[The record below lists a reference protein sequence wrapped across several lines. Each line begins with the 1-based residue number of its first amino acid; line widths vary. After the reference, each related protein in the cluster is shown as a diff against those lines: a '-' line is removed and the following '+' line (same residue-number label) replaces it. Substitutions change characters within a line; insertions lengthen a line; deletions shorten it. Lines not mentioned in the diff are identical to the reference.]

1 MGFGRTYPIWN
12 RVQAC
17 IYKAS
22 KNWGA
27 QTRCEVDVCVGTS
40 ARNSH
45 PFVTHKTTRRDLGDG
60 RVEFRFYVD
69 NVLIK
74 QAILT
79 GEELKLHSRFD
90 GTVFPSEEEF
100 YKKVK
105 EEAGGR

>member
-60 RVEFRFYVD
+60 SVEFRFYVD

-79 GEELKLHSRFD
+79 GEELKH
-90 GTVFPSEEEF
+90 
-100 YKKVK
+100 KKVK